1 MEKANKKQQKIMQEL
16 DYKIDEY
23 YKTHD
28 DESDDLY
35 RMQAHYHK
43 KIKKSGKSEVRSL
56 LCKVSVI
63 FTTILNYS
71 AGR

>member
-43 KIKKSGKSEVRSL
+43 KIKKSGKSEV
-56 LCKVSVI
+56 
-63 FTTILNYS
+63 
-71 AGR
+71 

>member
-1 MEKANKKQQKIMQEL
+1 MEEIVEKANKKQQKIMQEL

-43 KIKKSGKSEVRSL
+43 KIKEAGKSHVQ
-56 LCKVSVI
+56 I
-63 FTTILNYS
+63 
-71 AGR
+71 

>member
-35 RMQAHYHK
+35 RMQAQYHK
-43 KIKKSGKSEVRSL
+43 KIKEAGKSHVQ
-56 LCKVSVI
+56 I
-63 FTTILNYS
+63 
-71 AGR
+71 